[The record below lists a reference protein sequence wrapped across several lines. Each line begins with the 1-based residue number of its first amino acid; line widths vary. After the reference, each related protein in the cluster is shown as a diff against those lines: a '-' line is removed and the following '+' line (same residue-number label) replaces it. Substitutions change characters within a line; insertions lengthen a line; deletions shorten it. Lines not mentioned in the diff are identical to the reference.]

1 MLVYNRKQSLVKVC
15 NKEKGFTT
23 GIHFKSPYIGLCNF
37 SGLGNLI
44 LHLPDSTEKH
54 SLEDQP
60 NWVLTVGLS
69 LASNVIL
76 QTLN

>member
-1 MLVYNRKQSLVKVC
+1 MLVYNGKQSLVKVC
-15 NKEKGFTT
+15 NKEKGITT
-23 GIHFKSPYIGLCNF
+23 SIHFKSPYIIGLCNF
-37 SGLGNLI
+37 PGLANLI

-76 QTLN
+76 WG